1 MTKVMG
7 WGQAASVGVE
17 GEDRSLRGQ
26 MCSYVHFFGRISE
39 KLSQNGHGV
48 SE

>member
-26 MCSYVHFFGRISE
+26 MCSYVHLLGLISE
-39 KLSQNGHGV
+39 KLTQNGHGV